1 MGLASSAHF
10 GGQGLSLK
18 LRAETGPGIQ
28 NEPGPGI
35 QNEPDPE
42 AILLLGVDLGK
53 GPPRWA
59 PVDRRKFIRKQ

>member
-18 LRAETGPGIQ
+18 LRAET
-28 NEPGPGI
+28 GPGI